1 MTAVVCVVTL
11 NAVASGALVLG
22 AVAAENIAANTSVA
36 GASHADASC
45 VIDMCYWCWY
55 CVRQCCGA
63 GAGLFSW
70 SRSW

>member
-36 GASHADASC
+36 GATLVVMQMLHVLLTCA
-45 VIDMCYWCWY
+45 I
-55 CVRQCCGA
+55 GA
-63 GAGLFSW
+63 GTVYASVAEPEPDFLAGA
-70 SRSW
+70 